1 MAEKTTQESQSA
13 ASSQTAK
20 AGTQGAETK
29 QGSSRQEQG
38 TRSNTGLQQRS
49 SVGGFGTPFTVSPF
63 SLMRRMMEDM
73 DRMFEDL
80 GGGGSQQL
88 RGGTL
93 QRGGLT
99 AWAPAVDV
107 FERDGQL
114 VVRAD
119 LPGLK
124 RDEVRIEV
132 ADGSLIIEG
141 ERRSEIEAEEE
152 GGVYRSERI
161 YGRFARTIPL
171 PEGADLEHAQARF
184 DEGVLEITVPL
195 PQSGRRRIEI
205 QGRTEGK
212 QEGSKPSVRH

>member
-38 TRSNTGLQQRS
+38 TRSSTGLQQRS
-49 SVGGFGTPFTVSPF
+49 SGSGFGTPFTVSPF

-80 GGGGSQQL
+80 GGGGSQL

-93 QRGGLT
+93 QRGGLTT